1 MKKLI
6 NELFI
11 LFIGNLFLALAVG
24 LFLLPSNIL
33 SGGVA
38 GIAVLLKPFIPI
50 NESTMVLI
58 LNVIL
63 LALGT
68 IFLGKKFFVNTCLS
82 SILYPVL
89 LVVVQTVYEAPVV
102 DQVLAAVYG
111 GVLGGIGIGLVVK
124 AGSSTGGMDIPPL
137 LIHKF
142 FGIDV
147 AKGVMFTDAATV
159 LFGLYIYGLEAVLIG
174 LISVYMTSIAISKAM
189 TYGTTKAKSV
199 QIISNHYL
207 EIQDAIHKVLDHG
220 TTILEGM
227 GGYTNQQRKVILV
240 VIHNNEY
247 AKLIE
252 IINKYDEDAFVI
264 VSDAAEV
271 KGNGF
276 GETSRI

>member
-207 EIQDAIHKVLDHG
+207 EIQDAIHNVLDHG

>member
-24 LFLLPSNIL
+24 LFLLPSNVL

-63 LALGT
+63 LTLGT

-82 SILYPVL
+82 SILYPIL

-207 EIQDAIHKVLDHG
+207 EIQDAIHNVLDHG